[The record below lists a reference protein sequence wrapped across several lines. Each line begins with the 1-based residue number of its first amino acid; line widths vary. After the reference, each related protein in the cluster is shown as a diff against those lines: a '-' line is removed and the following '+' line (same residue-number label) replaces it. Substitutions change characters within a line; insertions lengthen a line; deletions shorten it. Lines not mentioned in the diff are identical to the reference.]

1 MFPSFNKILKKILK
15 KILGLL
21 VVPVFI
27 ESSVDI
33 PKKFFAKPQKHYR
46 FTRFIHEQI
55 VYNLRNTGMLI
66 AIKYISIFSQN
77 F

>member
-1 MFPSFNKILKKILK
+1 MFPSFNKILKKIL
-15 KILGLL
+15 GLF

-33 PKKFFAKPQKHYR
+33 PKKVFAKLQKHYR

-55 VYNLRNTGMLI
+55 VYNSM
-66 AIKYISIFSQN
+66 
-77 F
+77 